1 MRWSSSGSRV
11 YFVRAIDT
19 GGKVCRSVV
28 MLACSFVAVSG
39 CARARD
45 GVAAW
50 VGTASETEA
59 SPVLSETPQRF
70 MVLNVAKEDS
80 KLRIEGV
87 PGSEAARGGTA
98 SSVSGPITRSVS
110 GQIVINP
117 EDLSRT
123 SGILAVEDT
132 TFLVRRVRVTG
143 PKTLAGLAAPG
154 SQVNLV
160 VAGELVHAGATQS
173 VELELSTVADIKG
186 GELNGLKMASVRPL
200 RLAMGD
206 RALGGPPPEEPTGAA
221 LTGAMKGSN
230 GGFKD
235 VSFELFARPAP
246 PRAADSP

>member
-80 KLRIEGV
+80 KLRIESVRAPDAPRAGLDAQ
-87 PGSEAARGGTA
+87 GSW
-98 SSVSGPITRSVS
+98 PITRSVS

-123 SGILAVEDT
+123 SGILAVDDT
-132 TFLVRRVRVTG
+132 TLLVRRVTVTG
-143 PKTLAGLAAPG
+143 PQTLAGLAVPG
-154 SQVNLV
+154 SQTNLV
-160 VAGELVHAGATQS
+160 VTGELAHAGETQS
-173 VELELSTVADIKG
+173 VELELSTVADIKS
-186 GELNGLKMASVRPL
+186 GELNGLRMASVRPL
-200 RLAMGD
+200 RLAID
-206 RALGGPPPEEPTGAA
+206 ERALGGSATQAAQGVTATGADR
-221 LTGAMKGSN
+221 
-230 GGFKD
+230 GFKS

-246 PRAADSP
+246 PRATDSPRGW